1 MSLNKKNEGM
11 DADGDGILD
20 AGRLVQGTY
29 QYTEKPGGHLGARAF
44 RVGSRIKKGKKSV
57 FVEGPTQVVE
67 RDTDGDGL
75 FTSADPSR
83 IDRTGAGTTMYIHR
97 GGSDAVG
104 TVNTWSAGCQ
114 TIPKNRY
121 SIFLSHIPVNATF
134 YYVLINAGA

>member
-57 FVEGPTQVVE
+57 FVEGATQVVE

-97 GGSDAVG
+97 GGSDAVA

-121 SIFLSHIPVNATF
+121 GIFLSHIPVNATF